1 MVIETTFNDTSY
13 IDLQTPRIQ
22 AFIIQCKKSN
32 LWYRSKSYRRDRGEW
47 ESKSYLRERYT
58 SKQASRESS
67 TDHLSSDSNT
77 RMWKMPIRLRHR
89 LMSRHPITTFMHA
102 TDESEIKNVLI
113 SIEELALMR
122 LYSLAQSNGLIR
134 YRKEHPCTM
143 YNWYIP
149 ERRQRQSTT
158 EAILLYAFSL
168 VLTYSQSSLIARP
181 AAF

>member
-1 MVIETTFNDTSY
+1 
-13 IDLQTPRIQ
+13 
-22 AFIIQCKKSN
+22 
-32 LWYRSKSYRRDRGEW
+32 
-47 ESKSYLRERYT
+47 
-58 SKQASRESS
+58 
-67 TDHLSSDSNT
+67 
-77 RMWKMPIRLRHR
+77 
-89 LMSRHPITTFMHA
+89 MHA

-134 YRKEHPCTM
+134 YRKEHPCIM
-143 YNWYIP
+143 YNWHIP